1 MNDAKL
7 CLDSNVLSLLFC
19 LPFACII
26 LYNDCEISVPWLG
39 IIFVMLLNTKNRE
52 SCSFKDINSL
62 VILASLFL
70 RNSCDCNAFL
80 KTKTSS
86 GIWSLFWILK
96 QET

>member
-26 LYNDCEISVPWLG
+26 LYNECKISVPWLR
-39 IIFVMLLNTKNRE
+39 IIFLMFLNTKNSK
-52 SCSFKDINSL
+52 SCSCKDINSL

-80 KTKTSS
+80 KTKASS